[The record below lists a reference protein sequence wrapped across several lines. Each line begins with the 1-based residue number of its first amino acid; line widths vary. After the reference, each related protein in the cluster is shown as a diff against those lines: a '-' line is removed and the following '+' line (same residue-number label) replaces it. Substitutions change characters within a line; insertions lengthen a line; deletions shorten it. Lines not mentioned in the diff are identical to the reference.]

1 MTLRLP
7 PLPALRLFEAAGRHR
22 SFKLAA
28 EELHLTAGAVSHGV
42 VSLERWLGVLLFE
55 RRTNGVLLTR
65 AGDEY
70 LSFISEALAMIAVG
84 TRRLPKGRDSRRISI
99 SLAPTFAARWLLPR
113 LPDFR
118 SRHPD
123 IVLTM
128 DTSHRQVGFPLD
140 NVDLAVRM
148 ARAPWP
154 GLPSQCLFAER
165 LVPICSPDFVRRS
178 GDGNSVDLSSTTL
191 LHVTSVT
198 EDWAAW
204 FESTGFGEVPNTGDL
219 RFDTIHMA
227 FDAAAAGLGVALGRR
242 PLADDDLKAGKLV
255 TAGPVVDATTGYW
268 LVRGSSVTE
277 RPEVKVFAEWLTARC
292 ANE

>member
-1 MTLRLP
+1 MALRLP
-7 PLPALRLFEAAGRHR
+7 SLPALRLFEAAGRHR

-42 VSLERWLGVLLFE
+42 ASLERWLGILLFE

-70 LSFISEALAMIAVG
+70 LSFISEALAMSAVG
-84 TRRLPKGRDSRRISI
+84 TRRLPNGRDPRRISI

-148 ARAPWP
+148 ARVPWP
-154 GLPSQCLFAER
+154 GLPSQCLFAEQ
-165 LVPICSPDFVRRS
+165 LVPVCSSDFVSRC
-178 GDGNSVDLSSTTL
+178 GGGNSVDLSSTTL

-204 FESTGFGEVPNTGDL
+204 FESTGFGEVPNKEEFC
-219 RFDTIHMA
+219 FDTIHMA

-268 LVRGSSVTE
+268 LIQGATAVE
-277 RPEVKVFAEWLTARC
+277 RSEIKVFVEWLTTQC
-292 ANE
+292 ADE